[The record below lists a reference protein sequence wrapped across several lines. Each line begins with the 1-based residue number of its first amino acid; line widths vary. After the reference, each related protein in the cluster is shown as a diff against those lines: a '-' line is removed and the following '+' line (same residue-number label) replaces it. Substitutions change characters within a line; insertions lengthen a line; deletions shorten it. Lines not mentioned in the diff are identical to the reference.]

1 VKVNG
6 LPIGPSLERKLRQ
19 MGLVFGK
26 KELALAIAS
35 AQRLGS
41 STVHLPKGQ
50 SFEISETLQST
61 LPKTASV

>member
-1 VKVNG
+1 MKVNG
-6 LPIGPSLERKLRQ
+6 QPVGPSLERKLRQ
-19 MGLVFGK
+19 MGLVFDK
-26 KELALAIAS
+26 KELAAAIAS

-61 LPKTASV
+61 EPKS